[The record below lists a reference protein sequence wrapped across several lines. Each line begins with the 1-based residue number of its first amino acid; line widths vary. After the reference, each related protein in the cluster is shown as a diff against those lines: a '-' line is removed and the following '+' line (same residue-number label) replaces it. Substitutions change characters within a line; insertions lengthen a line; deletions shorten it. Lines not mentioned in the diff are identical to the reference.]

1 VIVIHGANPTNCE
14 LLGDLRAFLVKL
26 FTVVEGQ
33 SFFASVWIRNIH
45 PIEGSPIAMVTDLRR
60 DGARAAVI
68 NKVIVQLSLF
78 LDAPSSEMNE
88 RVKRVFE
95 KFTSVLKER

>member
-1 VIVIHGANPTNCE
+1 
-14 LLGDLRAFLVKL
+14 
-26 FTVVEGQ
+26 
-33 SFFASVWIRNIH
+33 
-45 PIEGSPIAMVTDLRR
+45 MVTDLRR

-88 RVKRVFE
+88 RVKPLVAGFG
-95 KFTSVLKER
+95 